1 MNGATDSVRRTAG
14 SIRESVLTKRRS
26 NENGNSNG
34 GCPAD
39 SAEEEEE
46 EDENDFVADELP
58 FRRPRAKE
66 RSNRLE
72 SSVFRDSLVRDADD
86 FLNEDE
92 LMNNL
97 KWREYAVLVDD
108 ISRFWFPLLYSIS
121 ASIILARAKS

>member
-14 SIRESVLTKRRS
+14 SIRESVLAKRRS

-39 SAEEEEE
+39 SAEDEEEV
-46 EDENDFVADELP
+46 NDFVADELP

-72 SSVFRDSLVRDADD
+72 ASVFRDSLVRDADD

-97 KWREYAVLVDD
+97 KWKEYAVLVDD